1 MCMIKEELFKIQS
14 NTLNPKIGDVLISEP
29 FMNDYYFRRSAILI
43 IDHNDEGSLGVI
55 INKRLS
61 IPFNEIVQGFPKFD
75 ADVYLGGPVE
85 TDRLFF
91 IHTIGEMIPDSTKI
105 ISGLYWSG
113 NVNALK
119 AMIKNDLIK
128 PHEVRFFV
136 GYAGWDG
143 GQLRN
148 ELKVNT
154 WIVGRF
160 SSKQI
165 FQTAPGKM
173 WSDFTKEIGKRY
185 SLWSKFPVN
194 PSDN

>member
-1 MCMIKEELFKIQS
+1 MNNNELFKIQS
-14 NTLNPKIGDVLISEP
+14 NTLNPRIGDILLSEP

-148 ELKVNT
+148 ELKTNT
-154 WIVGRF
+154 WIAGHF
-160 SSKQI
+160 STKQI
-165 FQTAPGKM
+165 LQTIPGKM
-173 WSDFTKEIGKRY
+173 WSDFTKEMGKRY
-185 SLWSKFPVN
+185 SLWSKFPIN